1 MASSP
6 DPHVR
11 WTLRPPL
18 HPAAP
23 ALLGLH
29 TSKVHWMPSGTVSP
43 PPQPAPSPPPL
54 NPLFLLPVF
63 LSAAF
68 TSIFRASQLRAHQP
82 WEENDPFVSLWLG
95 FVPSSLR
102 WQLVSHPNIPT
113 ASGARTWARALAS
126 SPDREQSSLLSLCSP
141 IGERGDSSSDSG
153 VLLRRGRFPPLEP
166 PSLGRARLAGRL
178 EG

>member
-1 MASSP
+1 MTSSP
-6 DPHVR
+6 DPQVR
-11 WTLRPPL
+11 STLRPPL

-43 PPQPAPSPPPL
+43 PPSLPPQPAPSPLPL

-63 LSAAF
+63 PPAAF
-68 TSIFRASQLRAHQP
+68 TSIFRASQLRTHQP
-82 WEENDPFVSLWLG
+82 REENDPFVYLWLG
-95 FVPSSLR
+95 FVPSRLR

-126 SPDREQSSLLSLCSP
+126 SPDREQSSLLSTLLSN
-141 IGERGDSSSDSG
+141 RGK
-153 VLLRRGRFPPLEP
+153 R
-166 PSLGRARLAGRL
+166 
-178 EG
+178 